1 MENFNVRKYSIE
13 PEATGKQIVNL
24 MKQNKMK
31 ARELADYLGISV
43 QSVSKWC
50 HGVSL
55 PSLDNLAIMAG
66 LFRVKM
72 DDIIV
77 LHHQLE
83 QEEKNWI
90 VRRDEPEAMLTDG
103 TEKENGTGGVR
114 FVVRKE
120 KTGNAAGQRDK
131 DVLEKMQS

>member
-1 MENFNVRKYSIE
+1 MENFNVRKFSIE
-13 PEATGKQIVNL
+13 PEATGKQIDKL

-43 QSVSKWC
+43 QSVNKWC

-83 QEEKNWI
+83 QKEKSWI
-90 VRRDEPEAMLTDG
+90 VRRDEPEATRKDRA
-103 TEKENGTGGVR
+103 EKEKGKGGVG
-114 FVVRKE
+114 FILRKE
-120 KTGNAAGQRDK
+120 KSTTNVQSDK
-131 DVLEKMQS
+131 DILVAMQY